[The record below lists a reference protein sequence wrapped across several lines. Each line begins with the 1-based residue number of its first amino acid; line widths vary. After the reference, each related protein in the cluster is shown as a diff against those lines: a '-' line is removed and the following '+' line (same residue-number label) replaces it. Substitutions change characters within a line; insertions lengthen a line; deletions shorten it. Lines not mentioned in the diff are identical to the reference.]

1 MADMSLLAEMYN
13 KSNVEPINIASMP
26 KTRKCSHCGKVFTT
40 SSGMKKYCS
49 EECAE
54 KAKETR
60 KKRQHDFLRAVEPVM
75 ELQQQEYLTFSKA
88 AILLGCTRQYVYKLV
103 EQGKLP
109 ASRLSSRMAI
119 VRRSDI
125 ERMFEANPYN
135 RVLPYT
141 KTKKAIP
148 KKNASAN
155 NKIQKA
161 QSSSPYS
168 DEVPEYYSG
177 EEVMQTYKVKQS
189 WLYTTAKRHQIPV
202 CRIAGR
208 NYYSKKHV
216 EAAFG
221 TSVDLDAIIDWLSSQ
236 EVAER
241 YGINLTAVRSYAY
254 RHKIPS
260 KREYGRTYYSQSHFD
275 ELRRTD
281 LISDDRYYTSA
292 EVAVKYGLSK
302 ANVGVIVKKH
312 HITKVKVGRNN
323 LLVKEEF
330 DKVMA
335 DRLEQFGSYQL
346 Q

>member
-1 MADMSLLAEMYN
+1 
-13 KSNVEPINIASMP
+13 MP
-26 KTRKCSHCGKVFTT
+26 KTRKCAHCGKVFTT

-49 EECAE
+49 EDCAE
-54 KAKETR
+54 QAKETK
-60 KKRQHDFLRAVEPVM
+60 KKRQRDFLRAVEPVM

-109 ASRLSSRMAI
+109 ASRLSSRMAL

-125 ERMFEANPYN
+125 EKMFEANPYN
-135 RVLPYT
+135 RVVPCS
-141 KTKKAIP
+141 KSKKAVSL
-148 KKNASAN
+148 KNVSAN
-155 NKIQKA
+155 SKKQKS
-161 QSSSPYS
+161 QPSSHNS
-168 DEVPEYYSG
+168 DEILDYYSG

-216 EAAFG
+216 DAVFG
-221 TSVDLDAIIDWLSSQ
+221 TSVDLNAIIDWLSSQ

-275 ELRRTD
+275 ELRHTNLFTD
-281 LISDDRYYTSA
+281 NHYCTSA
-292 EVAVKYGLSK
+292 EMADKYSMTK
-302 ANVGVIVKKH
+302 ANVVAIAKRHNVSM
-312 HITKVKVGRNN
+312 VKVGRNN
-323 LLVKEEF
+323 LLVREEF

-335 DRLEQFGSYQL
+335 ERLELFGSYRL